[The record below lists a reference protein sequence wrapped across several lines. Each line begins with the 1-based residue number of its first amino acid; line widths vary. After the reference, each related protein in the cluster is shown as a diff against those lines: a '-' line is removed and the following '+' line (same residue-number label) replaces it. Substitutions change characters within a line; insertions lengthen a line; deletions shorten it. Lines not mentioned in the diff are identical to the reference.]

1 MIANK
6 ITGYSYDPIGNTL
19 TITNAFAKKAS
30 QLNTAEYNIMK
41 QFRRDNPSLTIVKA
55 EKKAPSNRPLNVKF
69 AEMEKFIAQC
79 RGKEARLA
87 EFEKVK
93 VLSKIQSSPYAYVKT
108 WFLEHYA
115 NYSAQPEFDS
125 DGFVIVKT
133 KQEMEAE
140 VEAQEQSGE
149 AMAQD
154 KAAA

>member
-1 MIANK
+1 MTANK
-6 ITGYSYDPIGNTL
+6 ITGYSYDPIDNTL

-30 QLNTAEYNIMK
+30 QLNTHEYNIMK

-55 EKKAPSNRPLNVKF
+55 EKKVLSNRPLNVKF

-115 NYSAQPEFDS
+115 NYSAQPEFDG

>member
-1 MIANK
+1 MTANK
-6 ITGYSYDPIGNTL
+6 TTGYSYDPIDNTL

-55 EKKAPSNRPLNVKF
+55 EKKVLSNRPLNVKF

-79 RGKEARLA
+79 HGKEARLA

-93 VLSKIQSSPYAYVKT
+93 VLSKIQSSPYAYVKM

-115 NYSAQPEFDS
+115 NYSAQPEFDG

>member
-1 MIANK
+1 MIPS
-6 ITGYSYDPIGNTL
+6 TNTL

-41 QFRRDNPSLTIVKA
+41 QFRLDNPSLTIIKA
-55 EKKAPSNRPLNVKF
+55 EKKTPSNRPLNVKF
-69 AEMEKFIAQC
+69 TEMEKFIAQC
-79 RGKEARLA
+79 RDKEARLT

-93 VLSKIQSSPYAYVKT
+93 ALSKIQSSPYAYVKT

-115 NYSAQPEFDS
+115 NHSAQPEFDG

-133 KQEMEAE
+133 KQEMKAE
-140 VEAQEQSGE
+140 VKAKEQNVE
-149 AMAQD
+149 TAAQD

>member
-1 MIANK
+1 MTANK
-6 ITGYSYDPIGNTL
+6 ITGYSYDPIDNTL

-55 EKKAPSNRPLNVKF
+55 EKKVLSNRPLNVKF

-79 RGKEARLA
+79 HGKEARLA

-93 VLSKIQSSPYAYVKT
+93 VLSKIQSSPYAYVKM

-115 NYSAQPEFDS
+115 NYSAQPEFDG

>member
-6 ITGYSYDPIGNTL
+6 ITGYSYDPIDNTL

-55 EKKAPSNRPLNVKF
+55 EKKVLSNRSLNVKF

-93 VLSKIQSSPYAYVKT
+93 VLSKIQSSPYAYVKM

-115 NYSAQPEFDS
+115 NYSAQPEFDG

>member
-1 MIANK
+1 MTANK
-6 ITGYSYDPIGNTL
+6 ITGYSYDPIDNTL

-30 QLNTAEYNIMK
+30 QLNTHEYNIMK
-41 QFRRDNPSLTIVKA
+41 QFRLDNPSLTIIKA
-55 EKKAPSNRPLNVKF
+55 EKKATSNRPMNVKF
-69 AEMEKFIAQC
+69 TEMEKFIAQC
-79 RGKEARLA
+79 RDKEARLT

-93 VLSKIQSSPYAYVKT
+93 ALSKIQSSPYAYVKT

-115 NYSAQPEFDS
+115 NYSAQPEFDG

-140 VEAQEQSGE
+140 VEAQEQNVE
-149 AMAQD
+149 TAAQE

>member
-1 MIANK
+1 MTANK
-6 ITGYSYDPIGNTL
+6 ITGYSYDPIDNTL

-41 QFRRDNPSLTIVKA
+41 QFRLDNPSLTIIKA
-55 EKKAPSNRPLNVKF
+55 EKKAPSNRPMNVKF
-69 AEMEKFIAQC
+69 TEMEKFIAQC
-79 RGKEARLA
+79 RDKEARLA

-115 NYSAQPEFDS
+115 NYSAQPEFDG

-133 KQEMEAE
+133 KQEM
-140 VEAQEQSGE
+140 EAQEQSGE